1 MQTILSAHEFK
12 KLGFF
17 VFKVMYDK
25 VIILEISM
33 SHFELVS
40 IFYYQAKS
48 VFGLSKSFRRIY
60 LFYFKL
66 ITINGSGIVDSGVIR
81 F

>member
-25 VIILEISM
+25 AIIEISM

-40 IFYYQAKS
+40 VFYYRAKS
-48 VFGLSKSFRRIY
+48 IFGLSKSF
-60 LFYFKL
+60 
-66 ITINGSGIVDSGVIR
+66 
-81 F
+81 